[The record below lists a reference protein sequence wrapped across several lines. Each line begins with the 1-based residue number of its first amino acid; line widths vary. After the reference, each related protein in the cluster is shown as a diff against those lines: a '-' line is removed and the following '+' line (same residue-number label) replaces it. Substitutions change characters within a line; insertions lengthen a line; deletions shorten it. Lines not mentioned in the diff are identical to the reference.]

1 MELHED
7 PEKRGK
13 QVGYLLDAECTTEKA
28 LKMYDSWGKYY
39 DQVSLISGGSRI
51 FQTQKGRANLLVW
64 PIFSRKT
71 A

>member
-13 QVGYLLDAECTTEKA
+13 QVGYLLDPECTTEKA

-39 DQVSLISGGSRI
+39 DQVISGESRVI
-51 FQTQKGRANLLVW
+51 QTG
-64 PIFSRKT
+64 
-71 A
+71 